1 MGDAQSAPSA
11 PAPGWDNPGLIPSGP
26 GDPFHLTASSLTSAP
41 RTLPGWEW
49 LRAHDRGFA
58 ALRRATRAA
67 LIMPAALALG
77 SQVIKNPQVATFAA
91 FGSFAMLLLV
101 DFRGSIRDRLQDQA
115 ALALGCGVLICLGT
129 LVSTTT
135 WLAAVVT
142 AVVAFGVLFAGVI
155 SSVLAGATTSLL
167 LSFVLPVSLP
177 GPVSSIP
184 DRLTGWGLASGL
196 SLLAISLLW
205 PAPAHDPLRGAAI
218 QACRAVA
225 ARLRADVEYM
235 MSGRAP
241 SAAPGHAAAV
251 ARADA
256 AEEGLRQTFFATPFR
271 PTGLSTSARAIVR
284 LVDELRW
291 LNSII
296 LRSAPGSAGAS
307 PDKHVCAVKLAAAA
321 TLESATDL
329 LATPSAGA
337 AALEAA
343 LQGLRQRVGE
353 LEQASTSKLPEA
365 SDQPGSDAFAGP
377 ERVVS
382 ALDPSFRVLE
392 LSFVAEQVAAN
403 VAFAAEAERRSW
415 MQRLLGRQ
423 PAGFPGVLAAAQQR
437 AGSHAQRQSLWLQ
450 NSLRGGVGL
459 GLAVLVADL
468 SGVQHAFWVVFGTL
482 SVLRSSALG
491 TGQNLVRA
499 VLGTSLGFIAGA
511 VVVVLVGTNTAV
523 LWVLLPLAVLL
534 AGLAP
539 AAVSFAAGQAAF
551 TLTLLILYN
560 LLAPAGWKV
569 GLVRVEDV
577 ALGGAVSLAVGLM
590 LWPRGAAA
598 ALGRALSAAYADSA
612 GYLAGAVAYGMGRC
626 DSGGPAPAEPADQAV
641 SAAAS
646 ARRLDDT
653 FRGYLA
659 ERGAKPLP
667 LAEVT
672 ALVTGVAGLRLA
684 ADAVLELWRSDR
696 AGGGDRA
703 AARRELL
710 AGSDVVN
717 GWYGRFAESLVGH
730 GDVPVPLADDQN
742 ADGRLVDAVGHDLR
756 DRDGNATATAVR
768 VIWTGDHLD
777 AVRRLQSTL
786 VEPAREAVSQ
796 RALS

>member
-1 MGDAQSAPSA
+1 M
-11 PAPGWDNPGLIPSGP
+11 
-26 GDPFHLTASSLTSAP
+26 
-41 RTLPGWEW
+41 PGWEW
-49 LRAHDRGFA
+49 LRAHDRGFG
-58 ALRRATRAA
+58 ALRRAARAA
-67 LIMPAALALG
+67 LIMPAAVALG

-115 ALALGCGVLICLGT
+115 ALALGCGVFICLGT

-155 SSVLAGATTSLL
+155 SSELAGATTSLL
-167 LSFVLPVSLP
+167 LSFVLPVSLA

-184 DRLTGWGLASGL
+184 DRLAGWGLASGL

-205 PAPAHDPLRGAAI
+205 PAPAHDPVRGAAI
-218 QACRAVA
+218 DACRAIA
-225 ARLRADVEYM
+225 ARLRADVDYM
-235 MSGRAP
+235 VSGRLP
-241 SAAPGHAAAV
+241 SVKPAHDAAV
-251 ARADA
+251 ARAAA

-291 LNSII
+291 LNSIVV
-296 LRSAPGSAGAS
+296 LTAPGSAGAS
-307 PDKHVCAVKLAAAA
+307 PDTHVCAVKLAAAA

-329 LATPSAGA
+329 LAMPSAA
-337 AALEAA
+337 PEALPAALEE
-343 LQGLRQRVGE
+343 LRTRVGE
-353 LEQASTSKLPEA
+353 LEQASTSKLPDA
-365 SDQPGSDAFAGP
+365 STGPGADASAA
-377 ERVVS
+377 RVVS
-382 ALDPSFRVLE
+382 ALDPGFRALE
-392 LSFVAEQVAAN
+392 LSFVAEQVATN
-403 VAFAAEAERRSW
+403 VAFAADAERRSW
-415 MQRLLGRQ
+415 LQRLIGRQ
-423 PAGFPGVLAAAQQR
+423 PAGFPGVLTAAQQR

-450 NSLRGGVGL
+450 NSLRGGIGL

-468 SGVQHAFWVVFGTL
+468 SGVQHGFWVVFGTL

-491 TGQNLVRA
+491 TGQNLLRA
-499 VLGTSLGFIAGA
+499 VLGTSLGFVVGA

-539 AAVSFAAGQAAF
+539 ATISFAAGQAAF

-598 ALGRALSAAYADSA
+598 ALGRALSAAYVDSA
-612 GYLAGAVAYGMGRC
+612 GYLAAAVAYGMGRC
-626 DSGGPAPAEPADQAV
+626 DASGPAPAEPTDQAI

-653 FRGYLA
+653 FRGYVA
-659 ERGAKPLP
+659 ERGAKPVPLP
-667 LAEVT
+667 EVT

-684 ADAVLELWRSDR
+684 GDAVLALWRSDR
-696 AGGGDRA
+696 SGGGDRA

-710 AGSDVVN
+710 AGADLVN
-717 GWYGRFAESLVGH
+717 GWYDRFAESLVGH
-730 GDVPVPLADDQN
+730 GEVPLPLAEDQVT
-742 ADGRLVDAVGHDLR
+742 DGRLVDAVGHDLR
-756 DRDGNATATAVR
+756 DPDGNATATAVR

-777 AVRRLQSTL
+777 AVRRLQTTL
-786 VEPAREAVSQ
+786 VDPAREAVSQ